1 MLPKVFKTLSK
12 RVSEGPNEMFK
23 RLMIDNFSFAFVRP
37 KITHRQN
44 PFIFQQ
50 RFCCKVPFICL
61 PIPLKE
67 IQMLELV
74 IVYQKKTKRKKKQ

>member
-1 MLPKVFKTLSK
+1 MLPKVFKTLRR
-12 RVSEGPNEMFK
+12 RVSESPNEMYK
-23 RLMIDNFSFAFVRP
+23 RLMIDNFPFAFVWP

-50 RFCCKVPFICL
+50 RFCCKVPLICL

-74 IVYQKKTKRKKKQ
+74 IVYQKRTKRKKKQ